1 MNNME
6 KFDKKV
12 EDFLKKK
19 LSQEEEAAFIAEL
32 QENPDLLDRAKII
45 TLFIDELGQLR
56 FERDASIIKQIA
68 SLSNEEYQNTIWSND
83 RMCQFDTL
91 TSRFLKKQLNKEEET
106 LYLKKLDQVPA
117 LRKRAQVIALTVQQI
132 DSIYRAKSKDII
144 DRISKQSEAE
154 FRRTTHLP
162 AKRIS
167 LWPHFIRY
175 AAAASIILVVGFG
188 GYKYYQYDMTVS
200 LGTEYYQPMDDI
212 FRSGN
217 DETIKEL
224 AAVFQNVENG
234 QDLDNSIKELCN
246 FYALA
251 KSEEFTDY
259 SLYTVDIAWNLAIA
273 YLKDNNAEEA
283 IKILKEVIK
292 DNQGKAIAQRAE
304 ELINRIEE
312 I

>member
-1 MNNME
+1 MNNIE
-6 KFDKKV
+6 RFDKKV
-12 EDFLKKK
+12 EDFLKKR

-32 QENPDLLDRAKII
+32 QANPDLQDRAKII

-56 FERDASIIKQIA
+56 SERDASIIKQIA

-83 RMCQFDTL
+83 VMSQFDTL

-106 LYLKKLDQVPA
+106 LYLQKLDQIPS

-132 DSIYRAKSKDII
+132 DSISKAKSKDII
-144 DRISKQSEAE
+144 ERISKQSEVE
-154 FRRTTHLP
+154 FRRATNLP

-167 LWPHFIRY
+167 FWPQFTRY
-175 AAAASIILVVGFG
+175 AAAASIILVIGFG
-188 GYKYYQYDMTVS
+188 GYKYYQYDMIVS
-200 LGTEYYQPMDDI
+200 LGTEYYQPMDDS
-212 FRSGN
+212 FRSGS

-224 AAVFQNVENG
+224 AAVFRNVENG
-234 QDLDNSIKELCN
+234 QDLDNSIKKLCN

-283 IKILKEVIK
+283 VKILKEVIE